1 MLAENIVS
9 QFAAKLRDPLV
20 LFGLAGQCVFMMRFL
35 LQWYV
40 SERLG
45 RSHVP
50 IGFWYLSILGGVM
63 LMIYAIKDVDLVVL
77 LGQTLGL
84 GIYTRNLVLIHRR
97 RSRAAALARE
107 RGSGESASSP
117 PALSDAPL

>member
-1 MLAENIVS
+1 LDEL
-9 QFAAKLRDPLV
+9 FAKLAQKLLNPLV
-20 LFGLAGQCVFMMRFL
+20 LFGLAGQVVFMLRFV

-50 IGFWYLSILGGVM
+50 LGFWYLSIAGGVM
-63 LMIYAIKDVDLVVL
+63 LMIYGVLDVDPVIL

-84 GIYTRNLVLIHRR
+84 AIYVRNLVLIYRER
-97 RSRAAALARE
+97 ARIAAAAAGAEKKMEGLAVARE
-107 RGSGESASSP
+107 EPSI
-117 PALSDAPL
+117 